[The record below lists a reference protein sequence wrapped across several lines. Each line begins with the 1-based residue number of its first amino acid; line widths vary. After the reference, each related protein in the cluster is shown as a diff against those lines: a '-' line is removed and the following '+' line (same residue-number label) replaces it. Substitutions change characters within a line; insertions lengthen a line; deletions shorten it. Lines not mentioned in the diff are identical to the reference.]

1 MKLPADR
8 RNKYKYCDFHQD
20 VGHNTSECYSLR
32 NQIEG
37 LVRGGLLT
45 EFLQQVRDGI
55 KTGKQVQKEIREP
68 EERRKNQGKDL
79 MEQIQMVH
87 TISGGPTLVGTSN
100 NSRKNH
106 ARKVPRCDAASQ
118 VFKVSTPGPT
128 RSTQI
133 IFTEDDAYNT
143 VQPHDDPMVV
153 TVQVANNRVARVMID
168 TGSSVDII
176 FKDAL
181 DRCQLR
187 QPCFYSCTT
196 PLTASRETL

>member
-20 VGHNTSECYSLR
+20 IGHNTSECYRLH

-37 LVRGGLLT
+37 LERGGLLT

-55 KTGKQVQKEIREP
+55 KTGKQVQKEMKEP
-68 EERRKNQGKDL
+68 EERRKDQGRDL

-87 TISGGPTLVGTSN
+87 TISGGPTLAATSN

-106 ARKVPRCDAASQ
+106 ARKVPRCETTSQ
-118 VFKVSTPGPT
+118 VFKVSGRTSGT
-128 RSTQI
+128 ARSTQI

-143 VQPHDDPMVV
+143 V
-153 TVQVANNRVARVMID
+153 
-168 TGSSVDII
+168 
-176 FKDAL
+176 
-181 DRCQLR
+181 
-187 QPCFYSCTT
+187 
-196 PLTASRETL
+196 